1 MSLKNNKIKMQLREL
16 KSLKKDHHLI
26 HKLQSKISK
35 ILKANKLKVENHK
48 IMNLRKK
55 MLILLKLLQIKIQIL
70 KVNTKRKEWISNQEK
85 KISITHQAK

>member
-1 MSLKNNKIKMQLREL
+1 MLLKEL
-16 KSLKKDHHLI
+16 KSLKKDHLLI

-35 ILKANKLKVENHK
+35 ILKTNKLKVENHK
-48 IMNLRKK
+48 KMNLRKK

-70 KVNTKRKEWISNQEK
+70 KVNIRRKEWIASQEK